1 MHKKITIV
9 LDNAPSSHKE
19 KTIQEI
25 SFNTT
30 LFLIHLPNINDA
42 IHFSREVF
50 DNSSQNIKR
59 INIDPVEPFKKKVHK
74 IRKILSSEINFDEYG
89 EIKIIHSFLD
99 FKRICVVKNLK
110 EFFKDKK
117 LKVYVVPH
125 YEPLRLNDVYVIPR
139 LLRFSLSILFQ
150 KYHLEINSI
159 YLFSFLNNFIYK
171 IFIKKLYFYPYKNI
185 LKKEEKYFKKKSI
198 NSKKKELSII
208 FVGQLIDRKNP
219 LILINAVKKLRFKV
233 RLSIYG
239 NGYLY
244 KKIQRNIKSSVHQN
258 LNIRLY
264 GNVKNQEILKAMQ
277 NHDVL
282 VLPSKFDGFGFV
294 VYEAIK
300 MGLYVIV
307 SDQVGA
313 KDILNDN
320 GAIFSNS
327 NVSELISL
335 LNLQYLKFYL

>member
-1 MHKKITIV
+1 MYKKITII

-25 SFNTT
+25 SFNSK
-30 LFLIHLPNINDA
+30 LFLIHLPNIKDE

-59 INIDPVEPFKKKVHK
+59 ININPIESFKNKAYK
-74 IRKILSSEINFDEYG
+74 IRKILSSEINFDECG

-99 FKRICVVKNLK
+99 FKRILLVKNLK
-110 EFFKDKK
+110 EFFKSKN
-117 LKVYVVPH
+117 LKVNVVPH
-125 YEPLRLNDVYVIPR
+125 YEPLRLNDLYVIPR
-139 LLRFSLSILFQ
+139 LMRFLLSILFQ
-150 KYHLEINSI
+150 KYHLQINSI
-159 YLFSFLNNFIYK
+159 YLFSFLNNFLYR
-171 IFIKKLYFYPYKNI
+171 IFIKKIYFYPYKKI
-185 LKKEEKYFKKKSI
+185 LNKKEKYTKKKSI
-198 NSKKKELSII
+198 HNNKKELHII
-208 FVGQLIDRKNP
+208 FVGKLIDRKNP
-219 LILINAVKKLRFKV
+219 LILIKAVKKLRFKV
-233 RLSIYG
+233 KLSIYG

-244 KKIQRNIKSSVHQN
+244 KKIQRDIKSTVDTN

-264 GNVKNQEILKAMQ
+264 GNVKNQDILKAMQ
-277 NHDVL
+277 KHDVL

-307 SDQVGA
+307 SDEVGA

-320 GAIFSNS
+320 GAIFSNC
-327 NVSELISL
+327 NIKELISL
-335 LNLQYLKFYL
+335 LNLQYLKFNL

>member
-1 MHKKITIV
+1 MYKKITIV
-9 LDNAPSSHKE
+9 FDNAPSSHKE

-25 SFNTT
+25 SFNSK
-30 LFLIHLPNINDA
+30 LFLIHLPNIKDE
-42 IHFSREVF
+42 IQFSREVF

-59 INIDPVEPFKKKVHK
+59 ININPIDSFKKKAYK
-74 IRKILSSEINFDEYG
+74 IRKILSSEINFEECG

-99 FKRICVVKNLK
+99 FKRILLVKNLK
-110 EFFKDKK
+110 EFFKSKN
-117 LKVYVVPH
+117 LKVNVVPH
-125 YEPLRLNDVYVIPR
+125 YEPLRLNDLYVIPR
-139 LLRFSLSILFQ
+139 LIRFLLSILFQ
-150 KYHLEINSI
+150 KYHLQINSI
-159 YLFSFLNNFIYK
+159 YLFSFLNNFLYR
-171 IFIKKLYFYPYKNI
+171 IFIKNLYFYPYKKI
-185 LKKEEKYFKKKSI
+185 LNKEEKYIKKKSI
-198 NSKKKELSII
+198 DNKKELNII
-208 FVGQLIDRKNP
+208 FVGKLIDRKNP
-219 LILINAVKKLRFKV
+219 LILIKAVKKLRFKV

-244 KKIQRNIKSSVHQN
+244 KKINRDIKSNVDKN

-264 GNVKNQEILKAMQ
+264 GNVKNQDILKAMQ

-320 GAIFSNS
+320 GAIFSNC
-327 NVSELISL
+327 NIKELISL